1 MSQKKLRKELTVSLL
16 KGIEEVLNKH
26 NPEISTK
33 IRKTTLDVSKTVAKK
48 FVKALKELP
57 EKAIAS
63 KTAKKLSEPAKNF
76 RITDNKTVSVAP
88 KKKIVPLKSKV
99 KK

>member
-1 MSQKKLRKELTVSLL
+1 MSQKKLRKELTVNLL

-26 NPEISTK
+26 NPEASTK
-33 IRKTTLDVSKTVAKK
+33 IRKITLDASKTVAKK
-48 FVKALKELP
+48 FVKALKALP
-57 EKAIAS
+57 VKQETS
-63 KTAKKLSEPAKNF
+63 KTTKKAAVPVKTSGTAE
-76 RITDNKTVSVAP
+76 NKIVPVVP